1 VELKVPRIAR
11 EKKSIDGI
19 YHITE
24 RGNEKKDIFNDDAD
38 RIKFLEILG
47 RNKGKYG
54 YKVYAYCL
62 MNNHIHLLIS
72 SNGSDISQVMK
83 SINVSYVIYFNRKY
97 NRCGHLFQDR
107 FKSEYIDSDEYLLE
121 VSRYIHLNPV
131 RAGIVTIEKLDSYLW
146 NSFTAYIGE
155 RNRVLIPIDTY
166 FILGLLS
173 EDIQQATKQYIK
185 YLMRDEVGE
194 IKIHMPQTGINM
206 EGQYQKAINE
216 CLMEPEMIIRQIS
229 ECHGVEYEKVVCK
242 NTEYKV
248 LRDEMIN
255 QIRKKSNISLK
266 EIGRSFHI
274 SESAVSKILTK
285 LS

>member
-1 VELKVPRIAR
+1 MPRIAR

-19 YHITE
+19 YHIIE

-47 RNKGKYG
+47 RNKEKYG

-62 MNNHIHLLIS
+62 MSNHIHLLIS

-131 RAGIVTIEKLDSYLW
+131 RAGMVTIEKLDSYLW
-146 NSFTAYIGE
+146 NSFAAYIGE
-155 RNRVLIPIDTY
+155 KNRVSIPIDTH

-173 EDIQQATKQYIK
+173 EEIQQATKQYVN
-185 YLMRDEVGE
+185 YVMRDEVGNT
-194 IKIHMPQTGINM
+194 KIDMSQMGIDI
-206 EGQYQKAINE
+206 EGKYQKALNE
-216 CLMEPEMIIRQIS
+216 CLIEPEKMIRQIA
-229 ECHGVEYEKVVCK
+229 EYHGVEYEKVVCK
-242 NTEYKV
+242 NTGYKEI
-248 LRDEMIN
+248 RDEMIKE
-255 QIRKKSNISLK
+255 IRKKSNISMK
-266 EIGRSFHI
+266 EIGGFFSI
-274 SESAVSKILTK
+274 SESTVSKILAK
-285 LS
+285 SF

>member
-1 VELKVPRIAR
+1 MPRIAR

-47 RNKGKYG
+47 RNKEKYG
-54 YKVYAYCL
+54 YKIYAYCL

-131 RAGIVTIEKLDSYLW
+131 RAGMVTSEKLDSYRW
-146 NSFTAYIGE
+146 NSFAAYIGK
-155 RNRVLIPIDTY
+155 RNTMPIPIDTY

-185 YLMRDEVGE
+185 YLMRDEPGDT
-194 IKIHMPQTGINM
+194 KIDMSQTGISM
-206 EGQYQKAINE
+206 EEKYQKAVNE
-216 CLMEPEMIIRQIS
+216 CLMEPEMIIRQTA

-242 NTEYKV
+242 NTGYKEI
-248 LRDEMIN
+248 RDEMIKE
-255 QIRKKSNISLK
+255 IRKKSNISLK
-266 EIGRSFHI
+266 EIGRSFNI

>member
-1 VELKVPRIAR
+1 MPRIAR
-11 EKKSIDGI
+11 EKKSTDGI
-19 YHITE
+19 YHIIE
-24 RGNEKKDIFNDDAD
+24 RGNEKKDIFNDAAD

-47 RNKGKYG
+47 RNKEKYG

-62 MNNHIHLLIS
+62 MSNHIHLLIS

-121 VSRYIHLNPV
+121 SSRYIHLNPV
-131 RAGIVTIEKLDSYLW
+131 RAGVVTIEKLGSYPW

-155 RNRVLIPIDTY
+155 KNRVPIPIDTY

-173 EDIQQATKQYIK
+173 EDIQKASEQYVK
-185 YLMRDEVGE
+185 YLMRDEVSDT
-194 IKIHMPQTGINM
+194 KIDMPEMDRNM
-206 EGQYQKAINE
+206 ESQKAINE
-216 CLMEPEMIIRQIS
+216 CLMEPEIIIRQIAEGHS
-229 ECHGVEYEKVVCK
+229 VEYEKVVCK
-242 NTEYKV
+242 NTGYKAI
-248 LRDEMIN
+248 RDDMIKE
-255 QIRKKSNISLK
+255 IRKRSNVSLK
-266 EIGRSFHI
+266 EIGRLFYI
-274 SESAVSKILTK
+274 SESAVSKILAK